1 MPRPADA
8 EHPPHAA
15 LKATWIAALGT
26 TLLMQTVASFMG
38 QMLPVLAPLMTRDA
52 GLRPENVGHFA
63 ALNAAGAV
71 LFLVFGGPLL
81 KRFGPVR
88 SLQAGMA
95 AATLGM
101 AAASLGTLPALLLA
115 SFVLGIGYGPTPPS
129 GSRILAATA
138 PPRHRTLIFS
148 IKQAGAPL
156 GATLAGLLAAP
167 VAEVAGW
174 RGALGLGIVA
184 AILACLAVQPQRV
197 ALDVERD
204 PAQPIGLAALFSRRS
219 LAGPFAALRLHRL
232 LLPLTLLAF
241 SFAVVQASLFA
252 FTVTWLT
259 EARGLPLVQAGAAF
273 AAMQAGGAFARIGL
287 GWLADRTG
295 RPALAL
301 AVQAVVA
308 AALVA
313 VLTLLPMAAPFWL
326 LILLCALTG
335 CAAASWN
342 GIYNAEVARLVPP
355 ERIIEATAG
364 SSTISFLGYALAPSV
379 FAVLVAGFGGWT
391 LPLLLAAGQL
401 GLVAVLVLPRVL
413 RATRGG

>member
-1 MPRPADA
+1 MPDTSPRAP
-8 EHPPHAA
+8 

-26 TLLMQTVASFMG
+26 TLLMQTVAAFMG

-52 GLRPENVGHFA
+52 GLRPENIGHFA
-63 ALNAAGAV
+63 ALQAAGTV

-95 AATLGM
+95 LATLGLLL
-101 AAASLGTLPALLLA
+101 ALLGTLPALLAA
-115 SFVLGIGYGPTPPS
+115 SLVLGIGYGPTPPA

-167 VAEVAGW
+167 AAGIAGW
-174 RGALGLGIVA
+174 QGALGLGVVA
-184 AILACLAVQPQRV
+184 AGIACCIVQPQRV

-204 PAQPIGLAALFSRRS
+204 PAQPVGLATLFSRRS
-219 LAGPFAALRLHRL
+219 LAGPFTALRLHRL
-232 LLPLTLLAF
+232 LPPLTLLAF
-241 SFAVVQASLFA
+241 SFAVVQGSLFA
-252 FTVTWLT
+252 FTVTWIT

-273 AAMQAGGAFARIGL
+273 AGMQAGGAAARIGL

-301 AVQAVVA
+301 VVQAIVA
-308 AALVA
+308 AALVVA
-313 VLTLLPMAAPFWL
+313 LTLLPSGAPFWL
-326 LILLCALTG
+326 LVLLCTLTG
-335 CAAASWN
+335 CVAASWN
-342 GIYNAEVARLVPP
+342 GVYNAEVARLVPP
-355 ERIIEATAG
+355 DRVIEATAG
-364 SSTISFLGYALAPSV
+364 SSTLCFLGYVLAPSG
-379 FAVLVAGFGGWT
+379 FAVLVALFGGWT

-401 GLVAVLVLPRVL
+401 GVVAALVLLPVL
-413 RATRGG
+413 RVTRPG